1 MERKFEILIT
11 QICSLLEMY
20 KIDLHNETE
29 KPESSTSPTPPT
41 PSNICSQKFDK
52 ERLQNLTNKIW
63 LDKLNE
69 MKYSTK
75 YYHENKKRIPCKFCN
90 KQINSLAKTSH
101 YKSKKCINNREEP
114 RILTSRIE

>member
-1 MERKFEILIT
+1 MERKFEILLT
-11 QICSLLEMY
+11 QIYSLLEMY
-20 KIDLHNETE
+20 KMDLHKENEKQEPQTDLCE
-29 KPESSTSPTPPT
+29 HILDRLST
-41 PSNICSQKFDK
+41 
-52 ERLQNLTNKIW
+52 
-63 LDKLNE
+63 

-101 YKSKKCINNREEP
+101 YKSRRCLNNREEP

>member
-1 MERKFEILIT
+1 MERKFEILVT

-29 KPESSTSPTPPT
+29 KPESPPT
-41 PSNICSQKFDK
+41 TPSDLNQRALTK

-63 LDKLNE
+63 LDRLNE